1 MINKFRILDGA
12 NYFSSL
18 IFQNY
23 LVFLPDKKYT
33 KFFKRTIQI
42 DSQKSNG
49 MSEVNTE
56 NITKSDNNL
65 APAFADHHVLTYINF
80 NGHCL
85 INNTY
90 FPEKV
95 INI

>member
-1 MINKFRILDGA
+1 
-12 NYFSSL
+12 
-18 IFQNY
+18 
-23 LVFLPDKKYT
+23 
-33 KFFKRTIQI
+33 
-42 DSQKSNG
+42 

-65 APAFADHHVLTYINF
+65 APAFADHHVLTDINF

-85 INNTY
+85 INNTF
-90 FPEKV
+90 FPEKG